1 MICTGCGKEEKP
13 LRRGLCKNCWAH
25 CRLYDGWESKYVD
38 AAPVRAHVN
47 MLIVAGL
54 GTRRIEELSGVSRTS
69 IRQMLNG
76 RPERGTGPSKKVLA
90 STAERIQ
97 AIPIP
102 KERHEL
108 AADNQPILAVGTT
121 RRLQALVAIGYTQSY
136 LAGRMGMDP
145 TNATELLYGKRHC
158 VSARRARVVA
168 DLYNELSTMPP
179 TDPKANRPVRGAPQ
193 GWAQRSRDRAR
204 QLGWADP
211 FAWEDEDLD
220 DPDARPAPL
229 PPDRRLS
236 RRERYFELVNLGLTK
251 YEIADKMGIEYE
263 SLLKWIAANERAET
277 MALFEVLARALM
289 VTCLGEPDFDSE
301 RAQSA

>member
-1 MICTGCGKEEKP
+1 MAMICAACFRDRKP
-13 LRRGLCKNCWAH
+13 LRRGLCGACWAH
-25 CRLYDGWESKYVD
+25 RRLYDGWESKYVD
-38 AAPVRAHVN
+38 AQPTRAHIN

-54 GTRRIEELSGVSRTS
+54 GTRQIEALSGVSRKT
-69 IRQMLNG
+69 IRQVLSG
-76 RPERGTGPSKKVLA
+76 RSDRGTGPSKKVLT

-97 AIPIP
+97 AVPIP
-102 KERHEL
+102 KDRHEL
-108 AADNQPILAVGTT
+108 AADSQPVLAVGTT

-136 LAGRMGMDP
+136 LAGRMGMEP
-145 TNATELLYGKRHC
+145 TNATELLYGKRNC

-179 TDPKANRPVRGAPQ
+179 TDNRPMRGAPL
-193 GWAQRSRDRAR
+193 GWPQRSRERAR

-229 PPDRRLS
+229 PPERTLT
-236 RRERYFELVNLGLTK
+236 RRERYYELVNLGLTK
-251 YEIADKMGIEYE
+251 YEIAGKLGIEYE
-263 SLLKWIAANERAET
+263 SLLKWIAANEHAET

-289 VTCLGEPDFDSE
+289 VARLGEPDFDSDQ
-301 RAQSA
+301 AQSA